1 MTATIIHADFGKAR
15 ARRYGESR
23 YPNWPYEG
31 RAYRPRMAGDAT
43 HVRRPSACGALV
55 FLLAWWA
62 TVGWVAFGG
71 PWR

>member
-1 MTATIIHADFGKAR
+1 MTADVIQFPAPELR

-31 RAYRPRMAGDAT
+31 RAYRPKMDER
-43 HVRRPSACGALV
+43 HHSPCGALV

-62 TVGWVAFGG
+62 TVGWLAFGG